1 MVAQYHGHNTSLAA
15 LRSRFPLSIN
25 GTNLPT
31 LANIARKL
39 HLEPNAV
46 RLELEGLRVLRTPC
60 ILHWNMNHFVVLK
73 KTSKKYVSIV
83 DPASGARRIGMDVAD
98 KSFTGVALE
107 LQRASPFTP
116 IDDNEPP
123 LRLRDFWRQ
132 IIGLKKY
139 LLQLLLLMGVVQV
152 FALLS
157 PLYIQTVVDK
167 AIPGVDRGFLIALA
181 IGFGLLTLFGV
192 FLAVLRGLVSMYM
205 GISLS
210 FRLNDNL
217 LSHLLKLPLAFFESR
232 HIGDITS
239 RFGSLENVKT
249 FLGGNLI
256 SVFLDGIA
264 VFASLALMLAY
275 STALTVLV
283 VGVAAGD
290 FCLRMIFFLR
300 VRELTEDRINAT
312 ARTNSNFMETIRAIT
327 GIKIFGRECHRQ
339 RLWRGLST
347 EQYNLDIRLG
357 RWNMSLAGLRQLMS
371 GLENTLVIAL
381 AGLMII
387 ESNFSVGMLFAFI
400 AYKGQF
406 LGGIQGLSDKVNEF
420 RMLRLHLERL
430 SEIALAKPEE
440 DPGEDRL
447 ILNPQDLKGGLALRN
462 ICFRYG
468 TGEPYVL
475 KDCCLDIR
483 PGESVALV
491 GGSGCGKT
499 TLMKVAVG
507 LLDFNSG
514 QILLD
519 GIDISRIGLK
529 QYRRFIGAVM
539 QNDTLMSGTLAEN
552 ICMFDPD
559 ADMKRIVEC
568 ARLAA
573 IHDDIQSMPMGY
585 RSLIGDMGSSLSG
598 GQKQRVLLARALYP
612 NPKILFLDEAT
623 SHLDPNNEK
632 LASDAI
638 RKLNITRLI
647 IAHRTETWE
656 AADRVVSF
664 VRTKEGR
671 WEVSEQLQS

>member
-1 MVAQYHGHNTSLAA
+1 MIAKYHGHKTSLAA
-15 LRSRFPLSIN
+15 LRSRFPISIK
-25 GTNLPT
+25 GMDLPT
-31 LANIARKL
+31 LAKIAREL
-39 HLEPNAV
+39 QFEPNAV

-60 ILHWNMNHFVVLK
+60 ILHWNMNHFVVLTK
-73 KTSKKYVSIV
+73 ISEKHINIV
-83 DPASGARRIGMDVAD
+83 DPASGARRISMDVVD
-98 KSFTGVALE
+98 KSFTGIALE
-107 LQRASPFTP
+107 LERTSAFAP
-116 IDDNEPP
+116 IHDKETP

-132 IIGLKKY
+132 VIGLKKY
-139 LLQLLLLMGVVQV
+139 LLQLLLLLGVVQA

-157 PLYIQTVVDK
+157 PLYIQTTVDQ
-167 AIPGVDRGFLIALA
+167 AIPGGDKDFLIALA
-181 IGFGLLTLFGV
+181 IGFGLLTLFNAV
-192 FLAVLRGLVSMYM
+192 LFVLRGVVSMHM
-205 GISLS
+205 GISFS

-217 LSHLLKLPLAFFESR
+217 LSHLLKLPLSFFESR
-232 HIGDITS
+232 HIGDINS
-239 RFGSLENVKT
+239 RFGSLESLKSFV
-249 FLGGNLI
+249 GGNLI

-275 STALTVLV
+275 NTSLTILV

-300 VRELTEDRINAT
+300 VRELTEDKINAA

-327 GIKIFGRECHRQ
+327 GIKIFGRESHRQ
-339 RLWRGLST
+339 KLWRSLTT

-357 RWNMSLAGLRQLMS
+357 RWNMSLGGLRQVMS

-387 ESNFSVGMLFAFI
+387 GGNFSVGMLFAFI

-406 LGGIQGLSDKVNEF
+406 LGAVHGLFDKVAEF

-430 SEIALAKPEE
+430 SEIALARPEE
-440 DPGEDRL
+440 EPGEDRL
-447 ILNPQDLKGGLALRN
+447 ILNPQDVRGRLELKN

-468 TGEPYVL
+468 IGEPYVL
-475 KDCCLDIR
+475 KDCCLDLL

-491 GGSGCGKT
+491 GASGCGKT
-499 TLMKVAVG
+499 TLMKVAIG
-507 LLDFNSG
+507 LLDRDSG
-514 QILLD
+514 QILID
-519 GIDISRIGLK
+519 GIDTSRIGVK

-559 ADMKRIVEC
+559 ADMKRIAEC
-568 ARLAA
+568 ARLASV
-573 IHDDIQSMPMGY
+573 HDEIRSMPMGY
-585 RSLIGDMGSSLSG
+585 NSLIGDMGSSLSG

-632 LASDAI
+632 LASEAI

-656 AADRVVSF
+656 TADRVISF
-664 VRTKEGR
+664 VRTEEDR
-671 WEVSEQLQS
+671 WEISEQFTS